1 MGNFAIHLVRVFLQP
16 GTVTGK
22 KHRGSEL
29 EHVERKPGFNSS
41 QLLKLRWRGL
51 KGLRELQQ

>member
-41 QLLKLRWRGL
+41 QLLKLR
-51 KGLRELQQ
+51 